1 VEPTQGA
8 YNPAN
13 RLRNGGTVGGDVSI
27 ATKFDLKA
35 ILSEPPKLHKYGDQ
49 LISDWRIDDTTCL
62 ELNSRLKPGINTLET
77 GAGLS
82 TIIFAA
88 SGCRHTSIVP
98 DKALTDR
105 IQDYCRSA
113 NIDTNNVT
121 FIISKS
127 ADIIHQL
134 PRSEYDLV
142 LIDGCHGFP
151 SIFVD
156 FYYAAKL
163 LKNGGTLIVDDM
175 HIYTCHLAAR
185 FMQSDP
191 GWNVEVMTNRVAV
204 GIKILDTVD
213 TEWTE
218 QPYVVLRS
226 RGNTGTSLLARALRK
241 LGVRLEPFIVRN
253 SR

>member
-1 VEPTQGA
+1 
-8 YNPAN
+8 
-13 RLRNGGTVGGDVSI
+13 VSI
-27 ATKFDLKA
+27 APKFNLKT
-35 ILSEPPKLHKYGDQ
+35 ILSEPPKLHEDWGQ
-49 LISDWRIDDTTCL
+49 LISNWRIDDTTCL

-88 SGCRHTSIVP
+88 SGCRHTCIVP

-113 NIDTNNVT
+113 NIDTSNVK

-134 PRSEYDLV
+134 PRSEHDLI

-191 GWNVEVMTNRVAV
+191 GWNVELMTKRVAV
-204 GIKILDTVD
+204 GIKVLDTADV
-213 TEWTE
+213 EWSN

-226 RGNTGTSLLARALRK
+226 RGNTGTSPLARAMRK
-241 LGVRLEPFIVRN
+241 LLVRIEPFIVRN
-253 SR
+253 SLIGI